1 MIEVDYAPGTTL
13 GARGAE
19 LAVLADIGSGDPL
32 AQELVTLLN
41 QPGTGIRQVLE
52 LLAPGG
58 VPRVQ
63 DFAVAEAIGPSR
75 TRVVLRG
82 WAGVRAGELRLEA
95 RGTWRGSTV
104 NGPEVELYDASGV
117 PQARHHRLQT
127 GVVRASVLRIR
138 LEAAGPSRGAAG
150 GTGAANGPRRALPPP
165 QPDDEPAGDGSAGGV
180 LRLDSGDGLGLD
192 QDYVL
197 GGEPAIPADWNHH
210 HSDPVLVH
218 LSGERISGGM
228 RRSTS
233 TGRPCASP
241 ISAPRTA
248 RRCSAAARTRSSGW
262 PRTNRSRSGPATW
275 CGSAANGRWPSTPPP
290 RPTTRPAQPV
300 NPAIAAGTSV
310 RFRTTASARSSSPPS
325 GR

>member
-165 QPDDEPAGDGSAGGV
+165 QPNDEPAGDGSAGGV

-218 LSGERISGGM
+218 LSGERISG
-228 RRSTS
+228 RHATINVDRSTVRVTDLGS
-233 TGRPCASP
+233 EHGTEVLCGGSDEIVRL
-241 ISAPRTA
+241 APHEPFEIGPGDVVRLGGERTVA
-248 RRCSAAARTRSSGW
+248 FDA
-262 PRTNRSRSGPATW
+262 PA
-275 CGSAANGRWPSTPPP
+275 
-290 RPTTRPAQPV
+290 PTDR
-300 NPAIAAGTSV
+300 
-310 RFRTTASARSSSPPS
+310 
-325 GR
+325 